1 MRNTRTVALA
11 FAVLLSPGLLA
22 GAASAMPADR
32 LPGLVRDTASMEQVR
47 WVCGYYGCRWRP
59 DYYYRR
65 APYPYWG
72 PPVGN
77 NCYYNGCCPPGMTIQ
92 GGVCKPYRGY

>member
-1 MRNTRTVALA
+1 MHKTKMIAVA
-11 FAVLLSPGLLA
+11 FATLLSSGVLV
-22 GAASAMPADR
+22 GAASAMPADSLSGPDR
-32 LPGLVRDTASMEQVR
+32 SASAAEQVR

-65 APYPYWG
+65 APYRYWG
-72 PPVGN
+72 PPPG
-77 NCYYNGCCPPGMTIQ
+77 NCYYGGCCPPGMTIQ